1 MLRSAQEMRSSRP
14 ARNPV
19 AATAGCHVLRTSLL
33 TLATLFALALPASAN
48 ADLFDE
54 LFLQSLGD
62 LDALECKSS
71 SVSFGCSGSRGV
83 DAPTSKPARSILDY
97 SKPIGDSGFI
107 FRVRARPSPRRI
119 VRFEIRF

>member
-19 AATAGCHVLRTSLL
+19 AATAGRHVLRTSLL

-62 LDALECKSS
+62 PDDLERKPS
-71 SVSFGCSGSRGV
+71 SVSFRRSGSPGV

-97 SKPIGDSGFI
+97 SKPFGDSGFV

-119 VRFEIRF
+119 VRFEVRF

>member
-1 MLRSAQEMRSSRP
+1 MLRSAQEMHSSRP

-19 AATAGCHVLRTSLL
+19 AATAGRHVLRTSLL

-71 SVSFGCSGSRGV
+71 WVSFGCSGSPGV
-83 DAPTSKPARSILDY
+83 DASTSKPARSILDY
-97 SKPIGDSGFI
+97 SKRIGDSGFV

-119 VRFEIRF
+119 VRFEMRF